1 MANEPVNVGLIGCGG
16 IAGAHRN
23 GYEQLAD
30 DVRVTWVC
38 DPNAENAARRAGE
51 LGAQALSDYH
61 DILARPDID
70 AVDLCLPHDLH
81 ASIAIEAIQAG
92 KHVLVEKPVA
102 RNLEEADAMI
112 RAAREAGVVL
122 MVGHNQRYAAG
133 RTTAH
138 RLVKEGAIG
147 DVYMMRTDHQQ
158 WVNMP
163 PDAWRNDPEKL
174 GGGAVADSGIHSLD
188 QLVWVCG
195 PATSVYAALNYNH
208 LTPRRGEDAGLVT
221 LQHENGA
228 ISELAISWT
237 AQRFPWGEAFFIYG
251 TKGVIHN
258 VGGLHLFNGTPRE
271 GEFQEVPLD
280 HDDNGGFREEIR
292 DFVHCIRTGDRP
304 LSDGASGRATLEVL
318 RAVYES
324 AETGR
329 SVPLESASKQ

>member
-1 MANEPVNVGLIGCGG
+1 
-16 IAGAHRN
+16 
-23 GYEQLAD
+23 
-30 DVRVTWVC
+30 
-38 DPNAENAARRAGE
+38 
-51 LGAQALSDYH
+51 
-61 DILARPDID
+61 
-70 AVDLCLPHDLH
+70 VDLCLPHDLH
-81 ASIAIEAIQAG
+81 ASIAIEAMQAG

-112 RAAREAGVVL
+112 RAANEAGVVL
-122 MVGHNQRYAAG
+122 MVGHNQRYAAA

-138 RLVKEGAIG
+138 RLVAEGAIG
-147 DVYMMRTDHQQ
+147 EVYMMRTDHQQ

-188 QLVWVCG
+188 QLLWVCG
-195 PATSVYAALNYNH
+195 PARSVYAALNHNG

-221 LQHENGA
+221 LEHESGA

-237 AQRFPWGEAFFIYG
+237 AQKFPWGEAFFLYG

-258 VGGLHLFNGTPRE
+258 VGGLQIFNGTPRE
-271 GEFQEVPLD
+271 GDFTPVPLD

-292 DFVHCIRTGDRP
+292 DFVRCIRTGDRP

-318 RAVYES
+318 KAVYES
-324 AETGR
+324 AESGE
-329 SVPLESASKQ
+329 SVRLPAR